1 MAKITRFVKTCSGV
15 GTAAAEW
22 LTKLDPLLI
31 GSDNWPIEVSPN
43 PDNELSLP
51 GHQIFLVV
59 HGIHLLES
67 MKLDEL
73 AAKKIYEFA
82 FSMQPLKMYGAS
94 GSTVSPAAIR

>member
-59 HGIHLLES
+59 HGIHLLEN

-73 AAKKIYEFA
+73 AAKK
-82 FSMQPLKMYGAS
+82 SMNLPSAC
-94 GSTVSPAAIR
+94 SP